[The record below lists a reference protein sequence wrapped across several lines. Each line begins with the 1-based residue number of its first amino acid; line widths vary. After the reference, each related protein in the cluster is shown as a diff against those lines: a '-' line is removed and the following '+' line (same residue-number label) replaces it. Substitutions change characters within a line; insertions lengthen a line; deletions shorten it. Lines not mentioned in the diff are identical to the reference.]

1 MLNKILNFLI
11 LNIQSIDELELS
23 IGFESSFEIDLLL
36 LHFDQKKGMDI
47 SFHEKQSLFSQHQEF
62 A

>member
-1 MLNKILNFLI
+1 MNLNCL
-11 LNIQSIDELELS
+11 
-23 IGFESSFEIDLLL
+23 SSFEIDLLL

-47 SFHEKQSLFSQHQEF
+47 SFHEKQFLFSQHQEF